1 MAVYFEAINK
11 QLLNTLSSSTL
22 AGMSDFEIDDTLAML
37 MFRAIADF
45 RFPQMELT
53 YAEEVNP
60 NLGTRKYYFTN
71 NITQKEINVLLALM
85 KKYWLEQQLDSERNF
100 EMLYYDKD
108 VRTFSRGNIMQ
119 QLKARYED
127 AKFAAEQAQ
136 FDYGRV
142 DSVLGTAAVG
152 TVNDAE

>member
-1 MAVYFEAINK
+1 MVYFEEINK
-11 QLLNTLSSSTL
+11 QLLNTLNSSTL
-22 AGMSDFEIDDTLAML
+22 AGMSDFEIDETLAL
-37 MFRAIADF
+37 LVFRAIADF
-45 RFPQMELT
+45 RFPQMPLT
-53 YAEEVNP
+53 YQREENP
-60 NLGTRKYYFTN
+60 NLGTVKYYFTE
-71 NITQKEINVLLALM
+71 NITQKEINVLLAIM

-119 QLKARYED
+119 QLRTRYED
-127 AKFAAEQAQ
+127 AKLAAEQAQ

>member
-1 MAVYFEAINK
+1 MIYFEAINK

-22 AGMSDFEIDDTLAML
+22 AGMSDYEIDETLALL

-45 RFPQMELT
+45 RFPQIALT
-53 YAEEVNP
+53 YQEEINP
-60 NLGTRKYYFTN
+60 NSGLRKYYFTN
-71 NITQKEINVLLALM
+71 NVTQKEINVLLAIM

-119 QLKARYED
+119 QLRTRYED

-142 DSVLGTAAVG
+142 DTVLGTAAVG

>member
-1 MAVYFEAINK
+1 MVYFEEINK
-11 QLLNTLSSSTL
+11 QLLNTLNSSTL
-22 AGMSDFEIDDTLAML
+22 AGMSDYEIDETLALL

-53 YAEEVNP
+53 YQQELNP
-60 NLGTRKYYFTN
+60 NLGTKKYYFTN
-71 NITQKEINVLLALM
+71 DITQKEINVLIALM

-119 QLKARYED
+119 QLRTRYED
-127 AKFAAEQAQ
+127 AKLAADQAQ

>member
-1 MAVYFEAINK
+1 MVYFEEINK
-11 QLLNTLSSSTL
+11 QLLNTISSSTL
-22 AGMSDFEIDDTLAML
+22 SGMSDFEIDETLAML

-45 RFPQMELT
+45 RFPQIALT
-53 YAEEVNP
+53 YDKEVNS
-60 NLGTRKYYFTN
+60 NLGTQKYYFTN
-71 NITQKEINVLLALM
+71 DITQKEINVLLALM

>member
-1 MAVYFEAINK
+1 MIYFEDINK
-11 QLLNTLSSSTL
+11 QLLNTLNSSTL
-22 AGMSDFEIDDTLAML
+22 AGMSDYEVDETLALL

-45 RFPQMELT
+45 RFPQMALT
-53 YAEEVNP
+53 YQQELNP
-60 NLGTRKYYFTN
+60 NLGTKKYYFTN

-119 QLKARYED
+119 QIRTRYED
-127 AKFAAEQAQ
+127 AKIAAEQAQ

-142 DSVLGTAAVG
+142 DTVLGTAAVG

>member
-1 MAVYFEAINK
+1 
-11 QLLNTLSSSTL
+11 
-22 AGMSDFEIDDTLAML
+22 
-37 MFRAIADF
+37 
-45 RFPQMELT
+45 
-53 YAEEVNP
+53 
-60 NLGTRKYYFTN
+60 
-71 NITQKEINVLLALM
+71 M

-119 QLKARYED
+119 QLRTRYED

-142 DSVLGTAAVG
+142 DTALGTAAVG